1 MIWVILAWATL
12 VAAAGAPLAA
22 TIDPGDEIVTRAD
35 RLRGRLVLPEP
46 LDGKAKLKLTWTDS
60 YGRTVALE
68 ESDVQADAGIVP
80 FEIDLAPA
88 VALQNFIEA
97 ELSLGG
103 RVFAAPKA
111 EFIVTPEY
119 DRWDDYQIIMY
130 YPYERS
136 LQRALR
142 KVGITA
148 GKISGTYTRRP
159 DGAAAWYPFDY
170 RFYCDQISTFFY
182 AAYHTPAHQPKNKMY
197 QLAKEQYRA
206 DRTAKKPFYREP
218 CFHDEAA
225 LADALERLRTAV
237 RTQKRFKPWFY
248 AHCDEA
254 GVADLVAPWD
264 FCFDPRTLAA
274 MRKWLLDEY
283 GSLEGINREW
293 GTDFKSMGDVTPL
306 TTDEMMARGD
316 DNLSPWADHRHFMNR
331 AFADVLSAGTRA
343 VREEDPKAYIGLVGC
358 QMPAAFGG
366 YDYWLLS
373 QVMECIEPYNI
384 GNNREIWRSLVPEK
398 PAVTTAF
405 GFGDWEVWRLWFQML
420 HGDLGIIIYDE
431 EFRYLDEN
439 GEPTELG
446 ASIAPTYRELAGG
459 LRKQLAYMERVEEPI
474 GIHYSHPSVT
484 AHWMLEVRPRGKD
497 WIERES
503 WHDRQDSE
511 FYRLRESWTKVI
523 EDNLRQYDFIAYGQ
537 LENGDFDDMNC
548 RVMILPQSIA
558 MSEAECDA
566 LRRFV
571 ERGGVLVADCRTALM
586 DEHCRMLDGGRLDD
600 VFGIRRTNL
609 EFAPGPAGLAPV
621 ERHGIGWVG
630 KGDLDMMS
638 AAEPGVAALE
648 GAVACYEDSA
658 GTPAVIVNR
667 YGNGTAVY
675 LNAVVTDYHRWRLK
689 PPEHEG
695 LAKLM
700 ESLLCAA
707 GVERRWD
714 LTTGDGAPPHGIEV
728 HPWRRGDMW
737 ILALHRNY
745 QLRVSELGPPEYQS
759 QAALEADM
767 PLVLSFD
774 APKAVY
780 DQRRGVFLGK
790 SQRFELDLPRYEP
803 VILTVLGEPVGALG
817 IDAPEA
823 AAPGD
828 LLDVR
833 LGLAGTAADRTHA
846 FRVKVFGPD
855 GAEMEM
861 HTETIAAAGGRA
873 RWRVPIAVSDP
884 EGDYTLKVRDVATGA
899 AAEKVVKVERP

>member
-1 MIWVILAWATL
+1 MIWMMLATVL
-12 VAAAGAPLAA
+12 FLSAAGAPFAA
-22 TIDPGDEIVTRAD
+22 TVDLDDSIVTRAGS
-35 RLRGRLVLPEP
+35 LPGRLVLPQP
-46 LDGKAKLKLTWTDS
+46 LEGKAKLKLTWTDS
-60 YGRTVALE
+60 YGRTVAVE
-68 ESDVQADAGIVP
+68 ESDVEAAAGVVS
-80 FEIDLAPA
+80 FEVDLARA
-88 VALQNFIEA
+88 VALLNFIEA
-97 ELSLGG
+97 ELVLGG
-103 RVFAAPKA
+103 QVFAAPKA
-111 EFIVTPEY
+111 EFIVTPLY
-119 DRWDDYQIIMY
+119 DRWDDYQVIMY

-136 LQRALR
+136 LQGALR

-148 GKISGTYTRRP
+148 GKVSGSHTRRG
-159 DGAAAWYPFDY
+159 DGGVAWYPWDY

-182 AAYHTPAHQPKNKMY
+182 AAYHTPAHVPKNKMY

-206 DRTAKKPFYREP
+206 DRTSRKPLYREP
-218 CFHDEAA
+218 CFHDEEA
-225 LADALERLRTAV
+225 LADAVERLHTAV

-264 FCFDPRTLAA
+264 FCFDPRTLGA
-274 MRKWLLDEY
+274 MRKWLVEEY

-293 GTDFKSMGDVTPL
+293 GTDFKSMDDVAPL

-331 AFADVLSAGTRA
+331 AFADVLMAGTRA

-373 QVMECIEPYNI
+373 RVMECIEPYNI
-384 GNNREIWRSLVPEK
+384 GNNREIWRSLAPEK

-405 GFGDWEVWRLWFQML
+405 GFGDWEMWRLWFQML

-431 EFRYLDEN
+431 EFRYLDED
-439 GEPTELG
+439 GAPTELG
-446 ASIAPTYRELAGG
+446 ASIAPTYKELAGG
-459 LRKQLAYMERVEEPI
+459 ITKQLAYMRRVEEPI
-474 GIHYSHPSVT
+474 GIHYSHASVT

-523 EDNLRQYDFIAYGQ
+523 EDGLRQYDFVAYAQ
-537 LENGDFDDMNC
+537 LENGDFDEMDC

-558 MSEAECDA
+558 MSQTECDA

-571 ERGGVLVADCRTALM
+571 ERGGTLVADCRTALM
-586 DEHCRMLDGGRLDD
+586 DEHCRMLEGGRLDD
-600 VFGIRRTNL
+600 VFGIKRTNL
-609 EFAPGPAGLAPV
+609 DFAPGPVGLVPV
-621 ERHGIGWVG
+621 VGPGIARVG
-630 KGDLDMMS
+630 ESELVMIS
-638 AAEPGVAALE
+638 AAEPGVGVLE
-648 GAVACYEDSA
+648 GALACYEDSA

-689 PPEHEG
+689 PPEHDRLQALIG
-695 LAKLM
+695 
-700 ESLLCAA
+700 SLIGAA
-707 GVERRWD
+707 GVEPRWD
-714 LTTGDGAPPHGIEV
+714 VTTPDGSPPHGIEV
-728 HPWRRGDMW
+728 HPWLCGDMW
-737 ILALHRNY
+737 VLALHRNY

-759 QAALEADM
+759 QAALEAEM

-774 APKAVY
+774 GPRAVY
-780 DQRRGVFLGK
+780 DQRRGVFLGEAE
-790 SQRFELDLPRYEP
+790 RFEFDLPAYEP
-803 VILTVLGEPVGALG
+803 VILTVLEERVGALG

-823 AAPGD
+823 GAPGE
-828 LLDVR
+828 LLDVGI
-833 LGLAGTAADRTHA
+833 GLAGTAAESTHV

-861 HTETIAAAGGRA
+861 LTESIAAAGGRA

-899 AAEKVVKVERP
+899 AAESVVKVAR